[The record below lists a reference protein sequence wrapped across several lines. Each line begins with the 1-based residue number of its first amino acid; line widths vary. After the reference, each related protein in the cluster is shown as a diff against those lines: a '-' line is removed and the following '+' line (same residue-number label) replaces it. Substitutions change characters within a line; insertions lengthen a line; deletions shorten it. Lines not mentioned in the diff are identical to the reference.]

1 MKKIQVGLIGFGT
14 VGSGLAQT
22 LYEQKDR
29 LQRKVGAEVVLSQVA
44 DIMTD
49 SLPDELARMAQE
61 AGAYGCLTKPFD
73 LDEVTRTLEKILAVT
88 KTI

>member
-1 MKKIQVGLIGFGT
+1 MKQIQVGIIGFGT

-29 LQRKVGAEVVLSQVA
+29 LRRKVGTDVVLTQVA

-49 SLPDELARMAQE
+49 SLPEQF
-61 AGAYGCLTKPFD
+61 AGVKLTKDAKD
-73 LDEVTRTLEKILAVT
+73 LFTNPDIDIVVELIGGM
-88 KTI
+88 